1 MEEKYLY
8 FRSQPTSTSDDG
20 SDDSVCYPLSS
31 FLGIRPGQDNQ
42 TDDADML
49 TLFFKPLRNADGQ
62 AADSA
67 DVLVNDRIELK
78 LASDPG
84 DMKGLMKDLVR
95 VFMSSQ
101 DSMIVVGD
109 DQTEEYC
116 STLIRQNGSGVGTIN
131 IQGIL
136 T

>member
-8 FRSQPTSTSDDG
+8 FRTQATSTSDDG

-31 FLGIRPGQDNQ
+31 FLGIRPGQDDQ
-42 TDDADML
+42 TDDADLM

-67 DVLVNDRIELK
+67 DVLVNDKVEIKIAQATGGLKEVMEELIQC
-78 LASDPG
+78 
-84 DMKGLMKDLVR
+84 
-95 VFMSSQ
+95 FMSSQ
-101 DSMIVVGD
+101 DTMIIVCD
-109 DQTEEYC
+109 DQTSEKC
-116 STLIRQNGSGVGTIN
+116 TSLISSVEAIT

>member
-8 FRSQPTSTSDDG
+8 FRTQATSTSDDG

-31 FLGIRPGQDNQ
+31 FLGIRPGQDDQ
-42 TDDADML
+42 TDDADLM

-67 DVLVNDRIELK
+67 DVLVNDKVEIKIAQATGGLKEAMEELIQC
-78 LASDPG
+78 
-84 DMKGLMKDLVR
+84 
-95 VFMSSQ
+95 FMSSQ
-101 DSMIVVGD
+101 DTMIIVCD
-109 DQTEEYC
+109 DQTSEKC
-116 STLIRQNGSGVGTIN
+116 TSLISSVEAIT

>member
-8 FRSQPTSTSDDG
+8 FRTQSTSTSDDG

-31 FLGIRPGQDNQ
+31 FLGIRPGQDDQ
-42 TDDADML
+42 TDDADLM

-67 DVLVNDRIELK
+67 DVLVNDKVEIKIAQATGGLKEAMEELIQC
-78 LASDPG
+78 
-84 DMKGLMKDLVR
+84 
-95 VFMSSQ
+95 FMSSQ
-101 DSMIVVGD
+101 DTMIVVCD
-109 DQTEEYC
+109 DQTSEKC
-116 STLIRQNGSGVGTIN
+116 TSLISSVEAIT

>member
-8 FRSQPTSTSDDG
+8 FRTQATSTSDDG

-31 FLGIRPGQDNQ
+31 FLGIRPGQDDQ
-42 TDDADML
+42 TDDADLM

-67 DVLVNDRIELK
+67 DVLVNDKVEIKIAQATGGLKEAMEELIQC
-78 LASDPG
+78 
-84 DMKGLMKDLVR
+84 
-95 VFMSSQ
+95 FMSSQ
-101 DSMIVVGD
+101 DTMIVVCD
-109 DQTEEYC
+109 DQTSEKC
-116 STLIRQNGSGVGTIN
+116 TSLISSVEAIT

>member
-8 FRSQPTSTSDDG
+8 FRTQATSTADDG

-31 FLGIRPGQDNQ
+31 FLGIRPGQDDQ
-42 TDDADML
+42 TDDADLM

-67 DVLVNDRIELK
+67 DVLVNDKVEIKIAQATGGLKEAMEELIQC
-78 LASDPG
+78 
-84 DMKGLMKDLVR
+84 
-95 VFMSSQ
+95 FMSSQ
-101 DSMIVVGD
+101 DTMIVVCD
-109 DQTEEYC
+109 DQTSEKC
-116 STLIRQNGSGVGTIN
+116 TSLISSVEAIT

>member
-8 FRSQPTSTSDDG
+8 FRTQATSTSDDG

-31 FLGIRPGQDNQ
+31 FLGIRPGQDDQ
-42 TDDADML
+42 TDDADLM

-67 DVLVNDRIELK
+67 DLLVNDKVEIKIAQATGGLKEAMEELIQC
-78 LASDPG
+78 
-84 DMKGLMKDLVR
+84 
-95 VFMSSQ
+95 FMSSQ
-101 DSMIVVGD
+101 DTMIVVCD
-109 DQTEEYC
+109 DQTSEKC
-116 STLIRQNGSGVGTIN
+116 TSLISSVEAIT

>member
-8 FRSQPTSTSDDG
+8 FRTQATSTSDDG

-31 FLGIRPGQDNQ
+31 FLGIRPGQVDQ
-42 TDDADML
+42 TDDADLM

-67 DVLVNDRIELK
+67 DLLVNDKVEIKIAQATGGLKEAMEELIQC
-78 LASDPG
+78 
-84 DMKGLMKDLVR
+84 
-95 VFMSSQ
+95 FMSSQ
-101 DSMIVVGD
+101 DTMIVVCD
-109 DQTEEYC
+109 DQTSEKC
-116 STLIRQNGSGVGTIN
+116 TSLISSVEAIT

>member
-8 FRSQPTSTSDDG
+8 FRTQATSTSDDG

-31 FLGIRPGQDNQ
+31 FLGIRPGQDDQ
-42 TDDADML
+42 TDDADLM

-78 LASDPG
+78 LASNPG
-84 DMKGLMKDLVR
+84 DMKGLMRDLVR

-109 DQTEEYC
+109 DQTKEYC
-116 STLIRQNGSGVGTIN
+116 STLISQAGNGVGTIN
-131 IQGIL
+131 IQAIL